1 MCSGGEN
8 TAGCNRRTQ
17 ARNAIAKACAPVLK
31 TNSVQG
37 VLVFGRREKR
47 VSWEAE
53 ELISAF
59 YSLIPGNTSLGL
71 KFLRPG
77 TVGTWNCRG
86 LYVFSLLP
94 RGEGLHEKGHFA
106 DNQKVYLVDPSLLTL
121 TKPAAG
127 ADQVSKEQ

>member
-59 YSLIPGNTSLGL
+59 YSPIPGNTSLGL
-71 KFLRPG
+71 KFLRPS
-77 TVGTWNCRG
+77 TVGTWSAEVCKP
-86 LYVFSLLP
+86 LVYYPV
-94 RGEGLHEKGHFA
+94 GESCTRKAIPQSTKKFIPLIL
-106 DNQKVYLVDPSLLTL
+106 QLLTPAL
-121 TKPAAG
+121 PAASPVG
-127 ADQVSKEQ
+127 ASKEQ